1 MYMLKV
7 ANPRKSSELGKEKF
21 DDDGVNNALDSLIS
35 PLLSGLN
42 REQEMSAM
50 VSALAHVVAG
60 DVVEGGAAAVSGGA
74 CKRGR
79 EEQPSES
86 AVTRFCR
93 GFSDFSVGTTASN
106 SGHYLHL

>member
-1 MYMLKV
+1 MCELKV
-7 ANPRKSSELGKEKF
+7 ANPRKSSELGKEAF
-21 DDDGVNNALDSLIS
+21 DDGVNNALDSLIS

-60 DVVEGGAAAVSGGA
+60 DVAEGGAAAASGGA

-79 EEQPSES
+79 EEQASES
-86 AVTRFCR
+86 AVPRFCR
-93 GFSDFSVGTTASN
+93 GFSDFSSN
-106 SGHYLHL
+106 SGHYLF